1 MLHFVI
7 AMLMQ
12 WRPRHM
18 VPGDH
23 MGWGGW
29 TLMLLF
35 WLIVLALI
43 VWLVATLI
51 RRARGEGPRAGPD
64 EDRAEAVL
72 RERYARGEIDEETYR
87 RQLDELR
94 GS

>member
-1 MLHFVI
+1 MTHFAI
-7 AMLMQ
+7 ATLMQ

-23 MGWGGW
+23 LGWGGW
-29 TLMLLF
+29 TLMLFF
-35 WLIVLALI
+35 WLIVLGLI
-43 VWLVATLI
+43 VWLVAALL
-51 RRARGEGPRAGPD
+51 RRARGKDPRAGRD
-64 EDRAEAVL
+64 EDRSEAIL

-94 GS
+94 RS